1 MEAYGET
8 LAIRFW
14 VKYPS
19 CTRIV
24 QAYDDQNE
32 YLHILCEYATIGL
45 LISYFNKDKSTTFL
59 NLRTNNANLDTIIKE
74 KFLSIDI
81 PLPSTSDLT
90 TQNEISHFA
99 QDIRQIEQ
107 KKQSLPILII
117 IEQRRIRLFGLADIV
132 KETEKQLET
141 IKTKYA
147 SNTVNLNL
155 EPRQIT
161 YLFNVYYDELKLL
174 EAHYDDTKILDNL
187 KNGEFTA
194 PSYSHEKIEQEI
206 MTLAT
211 LCSPI
216 DMKIEEQAFS
226 TIAHDGCYNLI
237 NIARQHKCLIEIQE
251 SNTNYIC
258 KIPKASKHDHI
269 SNELSAAVIEIHQN
283 DLADQRVDLVVICS
297 TSISLRDDILKKA
310 GQSVE
315 QEYFE
320 AAMTSPMEPFE
331 TNAGQLQCR
340 KLLFLPWEMDRTNEE
355 AFYQSIRNLVRK
367 AVQHAIKAHYTSI
380 VFPSISYGKFNVD
393 KNIIA
398 NQMLVEAQKQL
409 LAANVLL
416 QIIFVILPEQSD
428 VFEAFQAKLESLQN
442 GEVETKDTE
451 ILYCSTTLE
460 ITILS
465 SNREKQEEC
474 KKALNDHVQK
484 SILVRKMLQ
493 QHVLKRWTQ
502 PAITDFYKY
511 CLDRHVIPDIDILMG
526 HVKLSGPKEA
536 TKECEI
542 EYYREQTKQSE
553 QARLLAIA
561 RNIIWAY
568 KLNDTNTEKYSLKFN
583 AHIEESFSSGVPSV
597 SADIIM

>member
-1 MEAYGET
+1 M
-8 LAIRFW
+8 
-14 VKYPS
+14 
-19 CTRIV
+19 
-24 QAYDDQNE
+24 
-32 YLHILCEYATIGL
+32 
-45 LISYFNKDKSTTFL
+45 
-59 NLRTNNANLDTIIKE
+59 
-74 KFLSIDI
+74 
-81 PLPSTSDLT
+81 
-90 TQNEISHFA
+90 
-99 QDIRQIEQ
+99 
-107 KKQSLPILII
+107 QSLPILII
-117 IEQRRIRLFGLADIV
+117 IEQRRIPLFGLADIG

-147 SNTVNLNL
+147 SNTVKLNL

-174 EAHYDDTKILDNL
+174 EAHCDDTKILDNL

-206 MTLAT
+206 MTLDT

-226 TIAHDGCYNLI
+226 TIAHDECYNII
-237 NIARQHKCLIEIQE
+237 NIARQHKCLVEIQE

-258 KIPKASKHDHI
+258 KIPKATKHDHI

-297 TSISLRDDILKKA
+297 TSISLRDNILKKA

-320 AAMTSPMEPFE
+320 AAMASPMEPFE

-340 KLLFLPWEMDRTNEE
+340 KLLFLPWEMDRTSEE

-451 ILYCSTTLE
+451 ILYCSTSKYQPKLSFFFEVFSVIYLPLE

-484 SILVRKMLQ
+484 SILVWKMLQ
-493 QHVLKRWTQ
+493 QDILKRWTQ

-511 CLDRHVIPDIDILMG
+511 CLDRHVIPDIDIPMG

-597 SADIIM
+597 RADIIM